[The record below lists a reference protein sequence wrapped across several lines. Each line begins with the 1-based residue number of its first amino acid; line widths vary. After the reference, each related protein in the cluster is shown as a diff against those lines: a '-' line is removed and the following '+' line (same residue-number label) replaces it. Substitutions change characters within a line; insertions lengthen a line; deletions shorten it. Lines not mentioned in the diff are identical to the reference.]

1 MTEDQNSQGIS
12 SLSSLQT
19 KIKQETKGNKHFSAR
34 EGNSNKLSIE
44 RPIYEQYIYS
54 EKEIKEKKET
64 DL

>member
-34 EGNSNKLSIE
+34 EGNNFSFQTSS
-44 RPIYEQYIYS
+44 P
-54 EKEIKEKKET
+54 
-64 DL
+64 